1 MNETAD
7 YSLEIQIAT
16 QFLDEESAPE
26 DDRYVFAYTIRIRNL
41 GRLPAQLVARH
52 WVITD
57 ANGRVEEVHGDG
69 VVGEQPRLEP
79 GEQFVYTSGATLP
92 TAVGTL
98 EGSYDML
105 GDDGTRFDAPIP
117 PFTLAGARTLHC
129 RRAGMAVGAI
139 GDVQG
144 GYGAPRRLLGAIA
157 FDPACDRLWCCGDLV
172 NRGGES
178 LETLR
183 LVHSLRAHAVT
194 VLGNHDLSLL

>member
-41 GRLPAQLVARH
+41 GRLPAQLVARR

-57 ANGRVEEVHGDG
+57 ANGRVEEVRGEG

-79 GEQFVYTSGATLP
+79 GEQFTYTSGATLP
-92 TAVGTL
+92 TAVGTM
-98 EGSYDML
+98 EGSYDMR

-117 PFTLAGARTLHC
+117 PFTLAAPRTLH
-129 RRAGMAVGAI
+129 
-139 GDVQG
+139 
-144 GYGAPRRLLGAIA
+144 
-157 FDPACDRLWCCGDLV
+157 
-172 NRGGES
+172 
-178 LETLR
+178 
-183 LVHSLRAHAVT
+183 
-194 VLGNHDLSLL
+194 